1 MSGCIVPFITL
12 LRTPALWCPPELRIE
27 PLTFPDLH
35 PALPGQFNGANAIQR
50 AYAAFQNKEI
60 DHTGIM
66 IHYVISEVD
75 MGEPIVVKEIEMKE
89 GEPETALEERIH
101 QSEWELIVR
110 GTKMALEKLRS
121 KGKEDSG

>member
-1 MSGCIVPFITL
+1 
-12 LRTPALWCPPELRIE
+12 
-27 PLTFPDLH
+27 
-35 PALPGQFNGANAIQR
+35 
-50 AYAAFQNKEI
+50 
-60 DHTGIM
+60 M

-121 KGKEDSG
+121 KGKEESG